1 MLTTNQLHKALPR
14 CLHPELWVAPLNQ
27 AFDRYGINNTARIA
41 AFLAQVGHESGQFNT
56 LIENLNY
63 SSASRLVTIWPKR
76 FMNEAQASAFVN
88 QKEKLGNFIYAN
100 RLGNGDANTG
110 DGFRYRGRGLLQIT
124 GRSNYAAVGKV
135 LSLDTLTNP
144 DLLID
149 PVNAALSAAWFW
161 SSRGLNELA
170 DDRTGDDDLEDFG
183 VITQIINGGKTG
195 LQTRLALYNAII
207 PVLA

>member
-1 MLTTNQLHKALPR
+1 MLTSNQLLKALPL

-27 AFDRYGINNTARIA
+27 AFDRFGINSNMRIA
-41 AFLAQVGHESGQFNT
+41 AFLAQVGYESGQFNT
-56 LIENLNY
+56 LVENLNY
-63 SSASRLVTIWPKR
+63 STASRLVKIWPKR

-88 QKEKLGNFIYAN
+88 QREKLGNFVYAK
-100 RLGNGDANTG
+100 RLGNGDASTG
-110 DGFRYRGRGLLQIT
+110 DGFRYRGRGLIQIT

-135 LSLDTLTNP
+135 LGLNALTQP
-144 DLLID
+144 DLLLD
-149 PVNAALSAAWFW
+149 PANAALSAAWFW

-183 VITQIINGGKTG
+183 TITKIINGGKAG
-195 LQTRLALYNAII
+195 LQARLALYNTIV